1 MFGGTIDVLLAIIF
15 SALAVVF
22 LMGKGKGVLEM
33 FGGKNEMQKK
43 RSKEDQ
49 QIYERMIGYFMV
61 PLAIV
66 EIISLFVHHEMMG
79 LVVAAVAVVDLIIF
93 AKKSKE
99 LR

>member
-1 MFGGTIDVLLAIIF
+1 MFGGTLDVFLAIVF

-22 LMGKGKGVLEM
+22 LLGKGKGVLEM

-43 RSKEDQ
+43 RSKEEQ
-49 QIYERMIGYFMV
+49 QAYERLIGLFMV

-79 LVVAAVAVVDLIIF
+79 LVVAAVAIVDLIVF
-93 AKKSKE
+93 AKKT
-99 LR
+99 RDFR